1 MLIKSKNVLLHLTKV
16 AAILFLSALSF
27 ISLADACSNDPSL
40 SCNNN
45 QTKVLIGDVLAD
57 TATRDV
63 NKFLGLHALFWAFQA
78 DLYANTPSKVSPKA
92 VSILKNS
99 GVGFIRYGG
108 GVNEIDWHGCMGWVM
123 ERPKQQ
129 LVSWSEPMR
138 CIFGLVEYEKLND
151 ELNLSSTWH
160 IANVVGFEGKLKS
173 IDYLA
178 KDAAE
183 RALLIKQLSNGRQR
197 YWELGN
203 EIDRDTLRWSAEKI
217 IERDMPVAEAIKKSD
232 PDAKL
237 ILPLLEYSPPWIKNA
252 DEHNRTLARA
262 HKHLVNNYALHL
274 YYDNPPWGP
283 SVANRLA
290 SVRNVSNIIKK
301 EQISNPGIWI
311 TEHARTPPGTPD
323 DKDWNKSW
331 YQTGN
336 HDAVIA
342 TADFLAGLTQISMVQ
357 GAAWHGQGLRVGPWT
372 FIDVTKDNDLVDTR
386 ISRLYELLKPTFHYQ
401 TLSTITST
409 LSEPNLPGN
418 YAIRA
423 TAFSDKNDQTE
434 SKCIVWLIN
443 RSNKPQKVV
452 ISKKS
457 FAQSSLL
464 KVEQTNMTDTYE
476 PTLSPAD
483 LPVLKQSI
491 KAVNGEIFFNL
502 PKRSVVL
509 VNITKAN
516 K

>member
-1 MLIKSKNVLLHLTKV
+1 MVNKSKNLWLHQPKII
-16 AAILFLSALSF
+16 AILILSALSF
-27 ISLADACSNDPSL
+27 ISLADACSNDPTI

-57 TATRDV
+57 TTNRDV

-129 LVSWSEPMR
+129 LVSWSPPMR
-138 CIFGLVEYEKLND
+138 CIFGLAEYEQLND

-160 IANVVGFEGKLKS
+160 IANVVGFEGKLKP
-173 IDYLA
+173 IEFLA
-178 KDAAE
+178 KDARD

-203 EIDRDTLRWSAEKI
+203 EIDRDTLRWNAAKI
-217 IERDMPVAEAIKKSD
+217 IERELPVAEAIKKSD

-237 ILPLLEYSPPWIKNA
+237 ILPLLEYSPPWINNA
-252 DEHNRTLARA
+252 NEHNRTLVRA
-262 HKHLVNNYALHL
+262 HKQLVNDYALHL
-274 YYDNPPWGP
+274 YYDNLPWGP

-301 EQISNPGIWI
+301 EQINEPGIWI
-311 TEHARTPPGTPD
+311 TEHARTPPGTPIE
-323 DKDWNKSW
+323 KDWNKGW
-331 YQTGN
+331 VQTGN

-342 TADFLAGLTQISMVQ
+342 TADFLAGLSQIPMVR
-357 GAAWHGQGLRVGPWT
+357 GAAWHGQGLKVGPWT
-372 FIDVTKDNDLVDTR
+372 FIDVTQNNELVDTR
-386 ISRLYELLKPTFHYQ
+386 ISRLYEMLKPLYQYQ
-401 TLSTITST
+401 TLFTSTSTI
-409 LSEPNLPGN
+409 SEPNLPGN
-418 YAIRA
+418 YAVRA
-423 TAFSDKNDQTE
+423 TAFSDKNDKTNT
-434 SKCIVWLIN
+434 KYIVWLIN
-443 RSNKPQKVV
+443 RSNKPQKVTL
-452 ISKKS
+452 SKKS
-457 FAQSSLL
+457 FAQSGLI
-464 KVEQTNMTDTYE
+464 KIEQTNMTQTYDTTM
-476 PTLSPAD
+476 PPAN
-483 LPVLKQSI
+483 LPVLKLSI
-491 KAVNGEIFFNL
+491 KPVNGEINVDL
-502 PKRSVVL
+502 AERSVVL
-509 VNITKAN
+509 VNITQVN